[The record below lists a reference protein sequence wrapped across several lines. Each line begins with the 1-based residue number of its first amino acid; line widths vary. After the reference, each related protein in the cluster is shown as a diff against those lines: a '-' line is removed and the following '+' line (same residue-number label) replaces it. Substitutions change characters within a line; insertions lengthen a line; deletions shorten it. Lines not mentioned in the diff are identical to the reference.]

1 VTTQSVSKPVLVDS
15 FGWIQ
20 FFGDEPG
27 ADRYE
32 PYLDR
37 LESLLVPTIVLYEVL
52 RKVYQGWGDAEAQRF
67 LSRALRAHVI
77 PLDERLAIAA
87 VDVSLTHKLAMG
99 DAIIYA
105 TARQFDA
112 ELVTSDPHFKGLPGV
127 TLIEVLP

>member
-1 VTTQSVSKPVLVDS
+1 MTATIRSASDLVLVDS

-27 ADRYE
+27 AESYY

-52 RKVYQGWGDAEAQRF
+52 KKIYRSWGDTQAQAF
-67 LSRALRAHVI
+67 LSRALRARVV
-77 PLDERLAIAA
+77 PLDERLAVAA
-87 VDVSLTHKLAMG
+87 VEISLTHKLAMG

-105 TARQFDA
+105 TARHFAA
-112 ELVTSDPHFKGLPGV
+112 ELVTSDPHFQNLPGV
-127 TLIEVLP
+127 TII

>member
-1 VTTQSVSKPVLVDS
+1 MTTRSASKPVLVDS

-20 FFGDEPG
+20 FFGNEPG

-52 RKVYQGWGDAEAQRF
+52 KKIYSKWSDLEAQKF
-67 LSRALRAHVI
+67 LSRALRAQVI
-77 PLDERLAIAA
+77 PLDEYLAIAA
-87 VDVSLTHKLAMG
+87 VDISLTHKLAMG

-105 TARQFDA
+105 TARKFGA
-112 ELVTSDPHFKGLPGV
+112 ELVTSDPHFKSLPDV
-127 TLIEVLP
+127 TLI